1 MLLEPALC
9 NKAEADGV
17 NVILPATVVLYA
29 EGSKVVPPT
38 VILVIVPRQVA
49 LSVKV
54 TSNAPSTV
62 APTAAVNVGAAIDA
76 GTISPV
82 DRI

>member
-1 MLLEPALC
+1 MLLAPALC
-9 NKAEADGV
+9 NKAEAEGV
-17 NVILPATVVLYA
+17 NVILPTTVVLYA

-38 VILVIVPRQVA
+38 VILVIAPRQVA

-62 APTAAVNVGAAIDA
+62 APTAADNVGAIMAA

-82 DRI
+82 ERI